1 MPITWVRAKA
11 SWSSIERSTWDSAAK
26 LTTASQP
33 SIASR
38 TTLRV
43 LDRAHDQLRSLGQVL
58 APAGVG
64 ELVEHPHLVLAADEA
79 HVGGADEAGGAG
91 DEQLH
96 ATASCSVA
104 RWAR

>member
-38 TTLRV
+38 TT
-43 LDRAHDQLRSLGQVL
+43 AGSSIAPTTSSIALGQVL

-79 HVGGADEAGGAG
+79 DVGGADEAGGAG
-91 DEQLH
+91 DEELH
-96 ATASCSVA
+96 AASFSA
-104 RWAR
+104 RRWAR